1 MLTEIDVAAVLKAR
15 LSVERP
21 PYLILGAC
29 NPTLDHAALDIEP
42 SVGAL
47 LPCNVGLR
55 EDEPG
60 ETTVEIRPP
69 WAGCVWLRVGSRYY
83 EMTGGNELSQKD
95 RPVAGDER
103 DDREDDEREG
113 AHSGPWWTY
122 RPILGAVGSGL
133 LLAAG
138 WLGSITGA
146 LPDPLPIAFYLAS
159 IPFGGYWWAREGL
172 EELIHDRVV
181 GIEVLMG
188 VATIGAAALGAWEE
202 AAFLVFLYGSAEAV
216 ESLTFARTR
225 SAIRALLD
233 LAPKEAHVLRDGA
246 ELTIP
251 ATELVPGDLFLVR
264 PGEVLATDGVIR
276 AGRSSLDESPITG
289 ESVPVDKGPGDLV
302 FAGTINRQGALT
314 IEATKSF
321 ADNTLSAII
330 HLVEEAQGQKGRAQR
345 FIDRF
350 SRIYSPLVL
359 VGAAAL
365 AVVLVAFGDDPTE
378 AITRAITVVVA
389 GAPCA
394 LVMSTPV
401 AMAAGIG
408 SAGRRGVLIKGG
420 IHLENLGT
428 VRVVALDKT
437 GTLTHGRPVVT
448 DVVPLDGTDERDL
461 LAAAAGVERYSEHPL
476 ARAIV
481 AAAAERGVLP
491 SQATDFS
498 ALAGAGA
505 TARLDGRRVHVGS
518 PELFAELGAT
528 ASAASAGLLEK
539 MREEGKTVVL
549 VGERPVDTTASVRI
563 LGLLGIRDQVR
574 PNAAAA
580 IRELHRLGIRRVVML
595 SGDHPRT
602 ARAIARELG
611 IDDVRAGLTPED
623 KVAAIRELERAHG
636 AVAMIGDGVND
647 APALAAATVGIAMG
661 TAGSDAAI
669 EAADVALMAD
679 DLEKTGDAL
688 RIGRKARLVSRQ
700 NLAFSLA
707 ILPVLILGAAGGL
720 FTIALVVTVHE
731 AAELLAV
738 ANGLRAA
745 RA

>member
-1 MLTEIDVAAVLKAR
+1 MQPDTER
-15 LSVERP
+15 EREE
-21 PYLILGAC
+21 
-29 NPTLDHAALDIEP
+29 H
-42 SVGAL
+42 
-47 LPCNVGLR
+47 
-55 EDEPG
+55 DE
-60 ETTVEIRPP
+60 EEH
-69 WAGCVWLRVGSRYY
+69 
-83 EMTGGNELSQKD
+83 
-95 RPVAGDER
+95 
-103 DDREDDEREG
+103 EG
-113 AHSGPWWTY
+113 AHAGPWWTY
-122 RPILGAVGSGL
+122 PPILGAIVSGL

-138 WLGSITGA
+138 WLGSITGV
-146 LPDPLPIAFYLAS
+146 LPDPLPIVFYVAS

-172 EELIHDRVV
+172 EELIHEREV
-181 GIEVLMG
+181 GIEALMA
-188 VATIGAAALGAWEE
+188 VATVGAAALGFWEE

-251 ATELVPGDLFLVR
+251 ATELVPGDVFLVR
-264 PGEVLATDGVIR
+264 PGEGLATDGVIR
-276 AGRSSLDESPITG
+276 AGASSLDESPVTG
-289 ESVPVDKGPGDLV
+289 ESVPVDKGPGDPV

-314 IEATKSF
+314 IEATKAF

-330 HLVEEAQGQKGRAQR
+330 HLVEEAQGQKGSAQR

-359 VGAAAL
+359 VGAAVLAIVPIAL
-365 AVVLVAFGDDPTE
+365 GGDSTE
-378 AITRAITVVVA
+378 WITRAITVVVA

-408 SAGRRGVLIKGG
+408 SAGRHGVLIKGG

-428 VRVVALDKT
+428 VGVVALDKT

-448 DVVPLDGTDERDL
+448 DIVPLDGTDEAGL
-461 LAAAAGVERYSEHPL
+461 LAAAAGVERLSEHPL

-481 AAAAERGVLP
+481 AAASERGIVP
-491 SQATDFS
+491 SEANDFA
-498 ALAGAGA
+498 ALTGAGA
-505 TARLDGRRVHVGS
+505 AARLDGRHVHVGS
-518 PELFAELGAT
+518 PDLFGELGAAPSAST
-528 ASAASAGLLEK
+528 AALLEE

-549 VGERPVDTTASVRI
+549 VGERPVDATAGVHI
-563 LGLLGIRDQVR
+563 LGLLAIRDQVR

-580 IRELHRLGIRRVVML
+580 VRELHRLEVRRVAML

-611 IDDVRAGLTPED
+611 IDDVRAGLKPED
-623 KVAAIRELERAHG
+623 KVAAIRELEREHG
-636 AVAMIGDGVND
+636 AVAMVGDGVND
-647 APALAAATVGIAMG
+647 APALAAATVGMAMG

-679 DLEKTGDAL
+679 DLEKAGYAL

-700 NLAFSLA
+700 NLAFSLV

-731 AAELLAV
+731 GAELLAV

>member
-1 MLTEIDVAAVLKAR
+1 M
-15 LSVERP
+15 
-21 PYLILGAC
+21 
-29 NPTLDHAALDIEP
+29 PTYNAHEHDDHED
-42 SVGAL
+42 
-47 LPCNVGLR
+47 R
-55 EDEPG
+55 DEDE
-60 ETTVEIRPP
+60 E
-69 WAGCVWLRVGSRYY
+69 
-83 EMTGGNELSQKD
+83 Q
-95 RPVAGDER
+95 
-103 DDREDDEREG
+103 EG
-113 AHSGPWWTY
+113 AHPGPWWTY
-122 RPILGAVGSGL
+122 PPILGAIVSGV
-133 LLAAG
+133 LLASG
-138 WLGSITGA
+138 WLGSITRV
-146 LPDPLPIAFYLAS
+146 LPDPLPIAFYIAS

-172 EELIHDRVV
+172 EELISEREV
-181 GIEVLMG
+181 GIEVLMA
-188 VATIGAAALGAWEE
+188 VATIGAAALGFWEE

-251 ATELVPGDLFLVR
+251 ATELVPGDVFLVR
-264 PGEVLATDGVIR
+264 PGESLATDGVIR
-276 AGRSSLDESPITG
+276 AGASSLDESPVTG
-289 ESVPVDKGPGDLV
+289 ESVPVDKGPGDPV

-314 IEATKSF
+314 IEATKAF

-330 HLVEEAQGQKGRAQR
+330 HLVEEAQGQKGKAQR

-359 VGAAAL
+359 VGAALLAIVPIAL
-365 AVVLVAFGDDPTE
+365 GGDSTE
-378 AITRAITVVVA
+378 WITRAITVVVA

-420 IHLENLGT
+420 MHLENLGT

-437 GTLTHGRPVVT
+437 GTLTYGQPVVT
-448 DVVPLDGTDERDL
+448 DIVPIDGTDEAGL
-461 LAAAAGVERYSEHPL
+461 LAAAAGVERLSEHPL

-481 AAAAERGVLP
+481 AAASEHGVLP
-491 SQATDFS
+491 SEATHFA
-498 ALAGAGA
+498 ALTGAGA

-518 PELFAELGAT
+518 PDLFSELGA
-528 ASAASAGLLEK
+528 APSAASVALFEE

-549 VGERPVDTTASVRI
+549 VGERPLGTTAGVHI
-563 LGLLGIRDQVR
+563 LGLLAIRDQVR

-580 IRELHRLGIRRVVML
+580 VAELHRLGVRRVAML

-611 IDDVRAGLTPED
+611 IDDVRAGLKPED
-623 KVAAIRELERAHG
+623 KVAAIRELEREHG

-647 APALAAATVGIAMG
+647 APALAAATVGMAMG

-679 DLEKTGDAL
+679 DLEKAGYAL
-688 RIGRKARLVSRQ
+688 RIGRKARRVSRQ
-700 NLAFSLA
+700 NLAFSLV
-707 ILPVLILGAAGGL
+707 ILPLLILGAAGGL
-720 FTIALVVTVHE
+720 FTVVLVVTVHE

>member
-1 MLTEIDVAAVLKAR
+1 M
-15 LSVERP
+15 SER
-21 PYLILGAC
+21 
-29 NPTLDHAALDIEP
+29 
-42 SVGAL
+42 
-47 LPCNVGLR
+47 
-55 EDEPG
+55 EPG
-60 ETTVEIRPP
+60 RE
-69 WAGCVWLRVGSRYY
+69 LRK
-83 EMTGGNELSQKD
+83 EH
-95 RPVAGDER
+95 A
-103 DDREDDEREG
+103 EREEG
-113 AHSGPWWTY
+113 DHERATAGPWWTY
-122 RPILGAVGSGL
+122 PPILGAIISGA

-138 WLGSITGA
+138 WLGDLAGI
-146 LPDPLPIAFYLAS
+146 LPDPFPIALFIAAMPL
-159 IPFGGYWWAREGL
+159 GGYWWAREGI
-172 EELIHDRVV
+172 EDLIHEREV
-181 GIEVLMG
+181 GIEALMG
-188 VATIGAAALGAWEE
+188 VATVGAAALGFWEE

-233 LAPKEAHVLRDGA
+233 LAPKEAHVMRDGA

-251 ATELVPGDLFLVR
+251 ATELGPGDVFLVR
-264 PGEVLATDGVIR
+264 PGESLATDGVIR
-276 AGRSSLDESPITG
+276 GGASSLDESPVTG
-289 ESVPVDKGPGDLV
+289 ESVPVDKGPGDPV

-314 IEATKSF
+314 IEATKAF

-330 HLVEEAQGQKGRAQR
+330 HLVEEAQGQKGNAQR
-345 FIDRF
+345 FIERF
-350 SRIYSPLVL
+350 SRVYSPLVL
-359 VGAAAL
+359 VGAALLAIVLIAL
-365 AVVLVAFGDDPTE
+365 GDDPTD

-408 SAGRRGVLIKGG
+408 AAGRHGVLIKGG
-420 IHLENLGT
+420 IHLEDLGT
-428 VRVVALDKT
+428 VGVVALDKT

-448 DVVPLDGTDERDL
+448 DIVPLDGTDEAGL
-461 LAAAAGVERYSEHPL
+461 LAAAAGVERLSEHPL

-481 AAAAERGVLP
+481 AAASERGIIP
-491 SQATDFS
+491 SEATDFT
-498 ALAGAGA
+498 ALTGAGA
-505 TARLDGRRVHVGS
+505 AARLDGRLVHVGS
-518 PELFAELGAT
+518 PDLFGELGA
-528 ASAASAGLLEK
+528 APSAATAALLEE

-549 VGERPVDTTASVRI
+549 VGERPSDATAGVRI
-563 LGLLGIRDQVR
+563 LGLLAIRDQVR

-580 IRELHRLGIRRVVML
+580 VAELHRLGVRRVAML

-611 IDDVRAGLTPED
+611 IDDVRAGLKPED
-623 KVAAIRELERAHG
+623 KVTAIRELEREHG

-647 APALAAATVGIAMG
+647 APALAAATVGMAMG

-679 DLEKTGDAL
+679 DLEKAGYAL

-700 NLAFSLA
+700 NLAFSLL
-707 ILPVLILGAAGGL
+707 ILPILILGAAGGL

-731 AAELLAV
+731 GAELLAV

>member
-1 MLTEIDVAAVLKAR
+1 MN
-15 LSVERP
+15 
-21 PYLILGAC
+21 G
-29 NPTLDHAALDIEP
+29 EP
-42 SVGAL
+42 
-47 LPCNVGLR
+47 
-55 EDEPG
+55 ED
-60 ETTVEIRPP
+60 R
-69 WAGCVWLRVGSRYY
+69 
-83 EMTGGNELSQKD
+83 
-95 RPVAGDER
+95 GDEDPQR
-103 DDREDDEREG
+103 

-122 RPILGAVGSGL
+122 PPILGAIVSGV
-133 LLAAG
+133 LLASG
-138 WLGSITGA
+138 WLGSITGV

-159 IPFGGYWWAREGL
+159 IPLGGYWWAREGL
-172 EELIHDRVV
+172 EELISEREV
-181 GIEVLMG
+181 GIEVLMA
-188 VATIGAAALGAWEE
+188 VATIGAAALGFWEE

-251 ATELVPGDLFLVR
+251 ATDLAPGDVFLVR
-264 PGEVLATDGVIR
+264 PGESLATDGVIR
-276 AGRSSLDESPITG
+276 AGASSLDESPVTG
-289 ESVPVDKGPGDLV
+289 ESVPVDKGPGDQV

-314 IEATKSF
+314 IEATKAF

-359 VGAAAL
+359 VGAAGLAMVLIAL
-365 AVVLVAFGDDPTE
+365 GDDPTD

-420 IHLENLGT
+420 IHLDNLGT

-448 DVVPLDGTDERDL
+448 DIVPLDGSDEADL
-461 LAAAAGVERYSEHPL
+461 LAAAAGVERLSEHPL

-481 AAAAERGVLP
+481 AAATERGVVP
-491 SQATDFS
+491 SEATDFA
-498 ALAGAGA
+498 ALTGAGA
-505 TARLDGRRVHVGS
+505 AARLDGRLVHVGS
-518 PELFAELGAT
+518 PDLFAELGA
-528 ASAASAGLLEK
+528 APSAASAALLEE
-539 MREEGKTVVL
+539 MREAGKTVVL
-549 VGERPVDTTASVRI
+549 VGEGRADATAGVRVM
-563 LGLLGIRDQVR
+563 GLLAIRDQVR

-580 IRELHRLGIRRVVML
+580 VAELHRLGVGRVVML

-611 IDDVRAGLTPED
+611 IDDVRAGLKPED
-623 KVAAIRELERAHG
+623 KVAAIRELEREHG

-647 APALAAATVGIAMG
+647 APALAAATVGVAMG

-679 DLEKTGDAL
+679 DLEKAGYAL
-688 RIGRKARLVSRQ
+688 RIGRKARRVSRQ
-700 NLAFSLA
+700 NLAFSLV
-707 ILPVLILGAAGGL
+707 ILPILILGAAGGL
-720 FTIALVVTVHE
+720 FTVVLVVTVHE
-731 AAELLAV
+731 GAELLAV

>member
-1 MLTEIDVAAVLKAR
+1 MSTDDVH
-15 LSVERP
+15 EDD
-21 PYLILGAC
+21 
-29 NPTLDHAALDIEP
+29 DHD
-42 SVGAL
+42 
-47 LPCNVGLR
+47 
-55 EDEPG
+55 EDE
-60 ETTVEIRPP
+60 EH
-69 WAGCVWLRVGSRYY
+69 
-83 EMTGGNELSQKD
+83 
-95 RPVAGDER
+95 
-103 DDREDDEREG
+103 EG
-113 AHSGPWWTY
+113 AHEGPWWTY
-122 RPILGAVGSGL
+122 PPILGAFVSGL
-133 LLAAG
+133 LLGAG
-138 WLGSITGA
+138 WLGSITGV

-159 IPFGGYWWAREGL
+159 IPFGGYWWLREGL
-172 EELIHDRVV
+172 EELVKEREV
-181 GIEVLMG
+181 GIEALMG
-188 VATIGAAALGAWEE
+188 VAAIGAAAIGFWEE

-246 ELTIP
+246 ELTVP
-251 ATELVPGDLFLVR
+251 AIELVPGDVFLVR
-264 PGEVLATDGVIR
+264 PGESLATDGVIR
-276 AGRSSLDESPITG
+276 SGTSSLDESPITG
-289 ESVPVDKGPGDLV
+289 ESVPVDKAPGDQV

-314 IEATKSF
+314 IEATKAF

-350 SRIYSPLVL
+350 SRTYSPLVL
-359 VGAAAL
+359 VGAALFAIVPIAL
-365 AVVLVAFGDDPTE
+365 GGDPTE
-378 AITRAITVVVA
+378 WITRAITVVVA
-389 GAPCA
+389 AAPCA

-408 SAGRRGVLIKGG
+408 SAGRHGVLIKGG

-448 DVVPLDGTDERDL
+448 DIVPLDGTDEAGL
-461 LAAAAGVERYSEHPL
+461 LAAAAGVERLSEHPL

-481 AAAAERGVLP
+481 AAASERGIAP
-491 SQATDFS
+491 FEASDFA
-498 ALAGAGA
+498 ALTGAGA
-505 TARLDGRRVHVGS
+505 SGRVDGRLVHIGS
-518 PELFAELGAT
+518 PGSLAELGAT
-528 ASAASAGLLEK
+528 LPTASAALVEE

-549 VGERPVDTTASVRI
+549 VGERPTATPAEMRVI
-563 LGLLGIRDQVR
+563 GLLAISDQVR
-574 PNAAAA
+574 PNASAA
-580 IRELHRLGIRRVVML
+580 IRELHSLGIRRVAML

-602 ARAIARELG
+602 AQAIARELG
-611 IDDVRAGLTPED
+611 IDDVRAGLKPED
-623 KVAAIRELERAHG
+623 KVAAIRELEGEHG

-647 APALAAATVGIAMG
+647 APALAAATVGMAMG

-679 DLEKTGDAL
+679 DLEKAGYAL
-688 RIGRKARLVSRQ
+688 RIGRKARTVSRQ
-700 NLAFSLA
+700 NVAFSLV
-707 ILPVLILGAAGGL
+707 ILPVLILGAAGGF

-731 AAELLAV
+731 AAELLTV

>member
-1 MLTEIDVAAVLKAR
+1 M
-15 LSVERP
+15 
-21 PYLILGAC
+21 
-29 NPTLDHAALDIEP
+29 
-42 SVGAL
+42 
-47 LPCNVGLR
+47 
-55 EDEPG
+55 
-60 ETTVEIRPP
+60 
-69 WAGCVWLRVGSRYY
+69 
-83 EMTGGNELSQKD
+83 SQKD

-103 DDREDDEREG
+103 DDREDDERES
-113 AHSGPWWTY
+113 AHTGPWWTY
-122 RPILGAVGSGL
+122 PPILGAIASGL

-138 WLGSITGA
+138 FLGNLTGILPEPLSIV
-146 LPDPLPIAFYLAS
+146 LYVAS

-172 EELIHDRVV
+172 EELVHERVV
-181 GIEVLMG
+181 GIEILMA

-233 LAPKEAHVLRDGA
+233 LAPKEARVLRDGA

-251 ATELVPGDLFLVR
+251 ATELVPGDVFLVR
-264 PGEVLATDGVIR
+264 PGESLATDGVIR
-276 AGRSSLDESPITG
+276 AGASSVDESPVTG
-289 ESVPVDKGPGDLV
+289 ESVPVDKAPGDPV

-314 IEATKSF
+314 IEATKAF

-359 VGAAAL
+359 AGAAAL
-365 AVVLVAFGDDPTE
+365 GVVLVASGGDPTE
-378 AITRAITVVVA
+378 AVTRAITVVVA
-389 GAPCA
+389 AAPCA

-408 SAGRRGVLIKGG
+408 SAGRHGVLIKGG

-448 DVVPLDGTDERDL
+448 DIVPIDGTDEAGL
-461 LAAAAGVERYSEHPL
+461 LAAAAGVERLSEHPL

-481 AAAAERGVLP
+481 GAASERGVLP
-491 SQATDFS
+491 SEATDFA
-498 ALAGAGA
+498 ALTGAGA
-505 TARLDGRRVHVGS
+505 LARVDGRIVHIGS
-518 PELFAELGAT
+518 PDLFAELGAT
-528 ASAASAGLLEK
+528 LPAASATILEE

-549 VGERPVDTTASVRI
+549 VGERPPSASIEMRI
-563 LGLLGIRDQVR
+563 IGLLAIRDEVR

-580 IRELHRLGIRRVVML
+580 IREFHRLGIRRVAML

-602 ARAIARELG
+602 AQAIARELG
-611 IDDVRAGLTPED
+611 IDDVRAGLKPED
-623 KVAAIRELERAHG
+623 KVAAIRELERDHG

-647 APALAAATVGIAMG
+647 APALAQATIGIAMG
-661 TAGSDAAI
+661 TAGTDAAI
-669 EAADVALMAD
+669 QAADVALMAD
-679 DLEKTGDAL
+679 DLEKASYAL
-688 RIGRKARLVSRQ
+688 RIGRKARLISRQ
-700 NLAFSLA
+700 NVAFSLA
-707 ILPVLILGAAGGL
+707 LLAVLIPGAAAGL
-720 FTIALVVTVHE
+720 FTIAIAVTVHE
-731 AAELLAV
+731 VAELLAV

>member
-1 MLTEIDVAAVLKAR
+1 MQPDA
-15 LSVERP
+15 ER
-21 PYLILGAC
+21 
-29 NPTLDHAALDIEP
+29 E
-42 SVGAL
+42 
-47 LPCNVGLR
+47 R
-55 EDEPG
+55 EEHEGNDE
-60 ETTVEIRPP
+60 EEH
-69 WAGCVWLRVGSRYY
+69 
-83 EMTGGNELSQKD
+83 
-95 RPVAGDER
+95 
-103 DDREDDEREG
+103 EG
-113 AHSGPWWTY
+113 AHTGPWWTY
-122 RPILGAVGSGL
+122 PPILGAIVSGV

-138 WLGSITGA
+138 WLGSVSGV
-146 LPDPLPIAFYLAS
+146 LPEPLPIVFYLAS
-159 IPFGGYWWAREGL
+159 IPFGGYWWMREGL
-172 EELIHDRVV
+172 EELIHEHEV
-181 GIEVLMG
+181 GIEALMA
-188 VATIGAAALGAWEE
+188 VATVGAAALGFWEE

-225 SAIRALLD
+225 SAIRSLLD

-251 ATELVPGDLFLVR
+251 ATELVPGDVFLVR
-264 PGEVLATDGVIR
+264 PGESLATDGVIR
-276 AGRSSLDESPITG
+276 AGRSSLDESPVTG
-289 ESVPVDKGPGDLV
+289 ESVPVDKGQGDQV

-314 IEATKSF
+314 IEATKAF

-345 FIDRF
+345 SIDRF

-359 VGAAAL
+359 VGAAVLAIVPIAL
-365 AVVLVAFGDDPTE
+365 GGDPTE
-378 AITRAITVVVA
+378 WITRAITVVVA

-408 SAGRRGVLIKGG
+408 SAGRHGVLIKGG

-428 VRVVALDKT
+428 VRVVAVDKT

-448 DVVPLDGTDERDL
+448 DVVPLDGTDEAGL
-461 LAAAAGVERYSEHPL
+461 LAAAAGVERLSEHPL

-481 AAAAERGVLP
+481 AAASERGVLP
-491 SQATDFS
+491 SDATEFT
-498 ALAGAGA
+498 ALTGAGA
-505 TARLDGRRVHVGS
+505 AAHVDGRLVHVGS
-518 PELFAELGAT
+518 PDLFAELGAAT
-528 ASAASAGLLEK
+528 SAASAALLEE

-549 VGERPVDTTASVRI
+549 VGERPADSTAGVRI
-563 LGLLGIRDQVR
+563 LGLLAIRDQVR

-580 IRELHRLGIRRVVML
+580 VRELHRLGVRRVAML

-611 IDDVRAGLTPED
+611 IDDVRAGLKPAD
-623 KVAAIRELERAHG
+623 KVAAIRELEREHG

-647 APALAAATVGIAMG
+647 APALAAATVGMAMG

-679 DLEKTGDAL
+679 DLEKAGYAL

-700 NLAFSLA
+700 NLAFSLV
-707 ILPVLILGAAGGL
+707 ILPLLILGAAGGF
-720 FTIALVVTVHE
+720 FTIALVVIVHE
-731 AAELLAV
+731 GAELLAV

>member
-1 MLTEIDVAAVLKAR
+1 M
-15 LSVERP
+15 
-21 PYLILGAC
+21 
-29 NPTLDHAALDIEP
+29 PTD
-42 SVGAL
+42 
-47 LPCNVGLR
+47 
-55 EDEPG
+55 
-60 ETTVEIRPP
+60 
-69 WAGCVWLRVGSRYY
+69 
-83 EMTGGNELSQKD
+83 
-95 RPVAGDER
+95 
-103 DDREDDEREG
+103 DDREHHDHEDHDEDEEREG
-113 AHSGPWWTY
+113 PHAGPWWTY
-122 RPILGAVGSGL
+122 PPILGAIVSGL

-138 WLGSITGA
+138 WLGSITGV

-172 EELIHDRVV
+172 EELVHEREV
-181 GIEVLMG
+181 GIEALMG
-188 VATIGAAALGAWEE
+188 VAAIGAAALGFWEE

-251 ATELVPGDLFLVR
+251 ATELVPGDVFLVR
-264 PGEVLATDGVIR
+264 PGEGLATDGIIR
-276 AGRSSLDESPITG
+276 TGASSLDESPVTG
-289 ESVPVDKGPGDLV
+289 ESVPVDKGPGDPV

-314 IEATKSF
+314 IEATKAF

-330 HLVEEAQGQKGRAQR
+330 HLVEEAQGQKGNAQR

-359 VGAAAL
+359 VGAALL
-365 AVVLVAFGDDPTE
+365 AIIPIAIGGDPTE
-378 AITRAITVVVA
+378 WITRAITVVVA

-408 SAGRRGVLIKGG
+408 SAGRHGVLIKGG

-437 GTLTHGRPVVT
+437 GTLTYGRPVVT
-448 DVVPLDGTDERDL
+448 DIVPLDGTDEVTL
-461 LAAAAGVERYSEHPL
+461 LAAGAGVERLSEHPL

-481 AAAAERGVLP
+481 GAASERGVVP
-491 SQATDFS
+491 AEATDFA
-498 ALAGAGA
+498 ALTGAGA
-505 TARLDGRRVHVGS
+505 SARVDGRLVHVGS
-518 PELFAELGAT
+518 PDLFAALGAT
-528 ASAASAGLLEK
+528 LTAASAALVEE
-539 MREEGKTVVL
+539 MRERGKTVVL
-549 VGERPVDTTASVRI
+549 VGERPAPAPAGLRI
-563 LGLLGIRDQVR
+563 IGLLAIRDQVR

-580 IRELHRLGIRRVVML
+580 VAELHRLGVRRVAML

-602 ARAIARELG
+602 ALAIAGELG
-611 IDDVRAGLTPED
+611 IDDVRAGLKPED
-623 KVAAIRELERAHG
+623 KVAAIRELERERG

-679 DLEKTGDAL
+679 DLEKAGYAL
-688 RIGRKARLVSRQ
+688 RIGRKARTVSRQ
-700 NLAFSLA
+700 NLAFSLV

-731 AAELLAV
+731 GAELLAV

>member
-1 MLTEIDVAAVLKAR
+1 M
-15 LSVERP
+15 
-21 PYLILGAC
+21 G
-29 NPTLDHAALDIEP
+29 DHEHD
-42 SVGAL
+42 
-47 LPCNVGLR
+47 
-55 EDEPG
+55 EDP
-60 ETTVEIRPP
+60 
-69 WAGCVWLRVGSRYY
+69 
-83 EMTGGNELSQKD
+83 
-95 RPVAGDER
+95 R
-103 DDREDDEREG
+103 DDEEHEG
-113 AHSGPWWTY
+113 AHAGPWWTY
-122 RPILGAVGSGL
+122 PPILGAMVSGV

-138 WLGSITGA
+138 WLGSISGI
-146 LPDPLPIAFYLAS
+146 LPDPLPIAFYVAS
-159 IPFGGYWWAREGL
+159 IPFGGYWWMREGF
-172 EELIHDRVV
+172 EELIHEREV
-181 GIEVLMG
+181 GIEALMG
-188 VATIGAAALGAWEE
+188 VATIGAAALGFWEE

-251 ATELVPGDLFLVR
+251 ATELVPGDVFLVR
-264 PGEVLATDGVIR
+264 PGEGLATDGVIR

-289 ESVPVDKGPGDLV
+289 ESVPVDKGPGDPV

-314 IEATKSF
+314 IEATKAF

-330 HLVEEAQGQKGRAQR
+330 HLVEVAQGQKGRAQR

-359 VGAAAL
+359 VGAALLAIVPIAL
-365 AVVLVAFGDDPTE
+365 GGDPTE
-378 AITRAITVVVA
+378 WITRAITVVVA

-448 DVVPLDGTDERDL
+448 DIVPLDGTDEAGL
-461 LAAAAGVERYSEHPL
+461 LTAAAGVERLSEHPL

-481 AAAAERGVLP
+481 AAASERGVQP
-491 SQATDFS
+491 SEATDFA
-498 ALAGAGA
+498 ALTGAGA
-505 TARLDGRRVHVGS
+505 AARLDGRLVHVGS
-518 PELFAELGAT
+518 PDLFGELGA
-528 ASAASAGLLEK
+528 APSAASAALLEE

-549 VGERPVDTTASVRI
+549 VGEQPADGSAQSRV
-563 LGLLGIRDQVR
+563 LGLLAIRDEVR

-580 IRELHRLGIRRVVML
+580 VHELHRLGVRRVVML

-611 IDDVRAGLTPED
+611 IDDVRAGLKPED
-623 KVAAIRELERAHG
+623 KVAAIRELEREHG

-647 APALAAATVGIAMG
+647 APALAAATVGMAMG

-679 DLEKTGDAL
+679 DLEKAGYAL

-700 NLAFSLA
+700 NLAFSLV

-731 AAELLAV
+731 GAELLAV